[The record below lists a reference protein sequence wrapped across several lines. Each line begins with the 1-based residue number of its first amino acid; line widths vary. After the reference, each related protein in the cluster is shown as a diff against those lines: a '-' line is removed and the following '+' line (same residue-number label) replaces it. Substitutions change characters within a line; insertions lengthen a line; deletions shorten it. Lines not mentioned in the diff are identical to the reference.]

1 MLWAFDLCGEWIQM
15 NTYGTNTESA
25 ADGGVFSQFIE
36 REQEPLRC
44 EALAD
49 LERTASVPDDLQ
61 QLLDASDLKLL
72 HGLRAYQI
80 ELESLNGELQRTQA
94 EAEQSKTHFLDL
106 YDQAPV
112 GFCIL
117 SEKGLIVEAN
127 RACAALLGTTK
138 PALVNQ
144 PLRCFI
150 CKEQEHAYYDM
161 RRQLI
166 VTGEHQFGEFRIRR
180 SDGKVA
186 WIRLDCNSCVD
197 RDGELASRIALIDIH
212 TIKAAEVAIHTHE
225 KLLQSVFSGVAQIMF
240 VVDIIEPDRFVFAE
254 VNAHGERLRGLL
266 RSVWLGKTPQELFPA
281 ELADEMIARY
291 QQCRRRKQEVTY
303 EETLPYKGRMTQWE
317 TKLHPLIDQ
326 DGRVYRLIGTSQEIT
341 AHADL
346 DNRLEQLANS
356 LTELI
361 KKKNQVTVTEV
372 QRVLDEARALERD
385 LPAKSNGVSRNMR
398 QRLDRM
404 IDINANLLG
413 EARLR
418 DAIQQRI
425 TSLTQREKEV
435 MQLIVKGFMNKE
447 VADLLEISQRTIEVH
462 RAHLMEKLH
471 VSSMAELVQLA
482 VIIGMVDPLALDMSD
497 GDT

>member
-1 MLWAFDLCGEWIQM
+1 M
-15 NTYGTNTESA
+15 NAYEINTEPATDGSA
-25 ADGGVFSQFIE
+25 PSQFAE
-36 REQEPLRC
+36 RAQEQLRC

-80 ELESLNGELQRTQA
+80 ELECLNGELQRNQA
-94 EAEQSKTHFLDL
+94 EAEQSKTHYFDL
-106 YDQAPV
+106 YNLAPV
-112 GFCIL
+112 GYCLL
-117 SEKGLIVEAN
+117 SEKGLIIEAN
-127 RACAALLGTTK
+127 RACATLLGTTN
-138 PALVNQ
+138 PALLNQ

-150 CKEQEHAYYDM
+150 CKEQEHAYYVM

-166 VTGEHQFGEFRIRR
+166 ATGEHQFGEFRIRR
-180 SDGKVA
+180 PDGEVA
-186 WIRLDCNSCVD
+186 WIRLDCDSCVD

-212 TIKAAEVAIHTHE
+212 TKKAAEIAIHTHE
-225 KLLQSVFSGVAQIMF
+225 QLLQSVFSGVAQIIF
-240 VVDIIEPDRFVFAE
+240 ALDIIEPDRFVFAE
-254 VNAHGERLRGLL
+254 VNSHGERLRGLL
-266 RSVWLGKTPQELFPA
+266 RSVWLGKTPEELFPA
-281 ELADEMIARY
+281 ELAGEMIARY

-303 EETLPYKGRMTQWE
+303 EETLPYKGRITQWE

-326 DGRVYRLIGTSQEIT
+326 DGRVYRLVGTSQEIT

-346 DNRLEQLANS
+346 DNRLEQLANN

-361 KKKNQVTVTEV
+361 KKKNQAALTEI
-372 QRVLDEARALERD
+372 QRVLDEAQALERD
-385 LPAKSNGVSRNMR
+385 LPTKSNGVGRNMR

-404 IDINANLLG
+404 IDMIATLLG
-413 EARLR
+413 EAHLR

-447 VADLLEISQRTIEVH
+447 VADLLAISQRTIEVH

-497 GDT
+497 SDN